1 MAMGRLG
8 MSLSGSQTIFHRARG
23 APVDCHVLHFGEP
36 DHYLDQC
43 LASLE
48 SEPVNVLIVRGGF
61 PGNIGAARSY
71 AVSLG
76 SAPYW
81 TFVDADDWMAP
92 GIAERCTYIMD
103 GRPELAGVYTDYR
116 GVSPSGDL
124 LGVASK
130 QDWTPMLL
138 LSDCWAVLHYHQYRR
153 SMSMRYMDGFANA
166 PCYEETYI
174 AGMLARHG
182 DFLHLNEVGYFK
194 RDGGQSIRLQDAKLL
209 RRICKEIAPAL
220 LEGKR
225 RWDATRRA
233 GSES

>member
-1 MAMGRLG
+1 MTE
-8 MSLSGSQTIFHRARG
+8 TIFHRRIG

-61 PGNIGAARSY
+61 PGNIGAARAY

-81 TFVDADDWMAP
+81 TFVDADDWLAP
-92 GIAERCTYIMD
+92 GIAARCTEIMD
-103 GRPELAGVYTDYR
+103 GRADLVGIYTDYR
-116 GVSPSGDL
+116 GVSPDGTL
-124 LGVASK
+124 LGIARK
-130 QDWTPMLL
+130 HAWTPLRLL
-138 LSDCWAVLHYHQYRR
+138 EDCWEVLHYHQYRR
-153 SMSMRYMDGFANA
+153 EPSLRYLDGLANA

-174 AGMLARHG
+174 AGVLARHG
-182 DFLHLNEVGYFK
+182 DFLHLPEVGYFK

-209 RRICKEIAPAL
+209 RRIYREITPHL
-220 LEGKR
+220 LEAKKR
-225 RWDATRRA
+225 WIAQKRVA
-233 GSES
+233 